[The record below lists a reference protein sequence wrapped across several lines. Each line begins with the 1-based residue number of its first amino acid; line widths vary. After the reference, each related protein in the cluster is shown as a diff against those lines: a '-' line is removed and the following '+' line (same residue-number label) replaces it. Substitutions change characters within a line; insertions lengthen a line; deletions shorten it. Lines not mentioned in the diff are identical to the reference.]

1 MVPLIENSPLGLS
14 RTFRTPLKGDVL
26 SCPANDPNY
35 GTTFCDIVLQC
46 PVLSGNQNEVLK
58 FYIRSEIR
66 QLLLHSVAKKVLS
79 VITCALR
86 PRQILII
93 EFFSNLTEQCRAEI
107 SANYPPFWCVR
118 IREIWIIGFIQCV
131 ENFQNMRVAVS
142 VKTKR
147 IGAVKMSQQLVSNG
161 DRLNALGYKLASKRK
176 PLEALDAR
184 GKLLVEYQIYGCPHE
199 WIRQYT
205 RLAPVGE
212 DPWRRIPIEPGW
224 PLTLEEAADAL
235 RIKRRNARW
244 ISRQPVFQRELAE
257 QLQTLRNGMKAR
269 AVLAQGEI
277 LDDRGDGAAADR
289 KVRLQ
294 AAQAILGEDNRDR
307 SVNVTVNNGV
317 QLTAGIVVRLPSH
330 VARTPLEDLVPVL
343 DDFSSIS
350 EVRSTEK
357 NESYFD

>member
-1 MVPLIENSPLGLS
+1 MEFVSYGFPNSDFTIGTQ
-14 RTFRTPLKGDVL
+14 RDIWDTPKG
-26 SCPANDPNY
+26 
-35 GTTFCDIVLQC
+35 GC
-46 PVLSGNQNEVLK
+46 PVLSRNRDRLLK
-58 FYIRSEIR
+58 FYIRLAIEPA
-66 QLLLHSVAKKVLS
+66 LLHIGVKKVLS
-79 VITCALR
+79 VYTCAPR
-86 PRQILII
+86 PRQILTI
-93 EFFSNLTEQCRAEI
+93 EFFSNVTEPCRDEI
-107 SANYPPFWCVR
+107 SANCLSFWCVR
-118 IREIWIIGFIQCV
+118 LREIWIIGFNQCV
-131 ENFQNMRVAVS
+131 ENFQNLRVAVS

-147 IGAVKMSQQLVSNG
+147 IGAVKMSQLLVRDEN
-161 DRLNALGYKLASKRK
+161 RLNALGYKQASKRK

-294 AAQAILGEDNRDR
+294 AAQAILGEDTRDR
-307 SVNVTVNNGV
+307 SVNVTVNNGI

-330 VARTPLEDLVPVL
+330 AASTPLENLGEECENRNL
-343 DDFSSIS
+343 D
-350 EVRSTEK
+350 
-357 NESYFD
+357 

>member
-1 MVPLIENSPLGLS
+1 MVSLIQTSPLGHNG
-14 RTFRTPLKGDVL
+14 TFGTPLKGDVP
-26 SCPANDPNY
+26 SCPAFSPSY
-35 GTTFCDIVLQC
+35 GGTFCDNVTLC
-46 PVLSGNQNEVLK
+46 PVMSHNQDCLLK

-66 QLLLHSVAKKVLS
+66 PLSLYSVAKKVLS
-79 VITCALR
+79 VFTCALR
-86 PRQILII
+86 PRQILTI
-93 EFFSNLTEQCRAEI
+93 EFFSNLTELHRTKI
-107 SANYPPFWCVR
+107 SPDCPPFWCVR
-118 IREIWIIGFIQCV
+118 LREIWIIGFIQCV
-131 ENFQNMRVAVS
+131 ENFQNLRVAIS

-147 IGAVKMSQQLVSNG
+147 IGAVKMSQLLVSNG

-294 AAQAILGEDNRDR
+294 AAQAILGEDTRDR

-317 QLTAGIVVRLPSH
+317 QLTAGIVIRLPASTNI
-330 VARTPLEDLVPVL
+330 TPLEENLV
-343 DDFSSIS
+343 FNHH
-350 EVRSTEK
+350 E
-357 NESYFD
+357 